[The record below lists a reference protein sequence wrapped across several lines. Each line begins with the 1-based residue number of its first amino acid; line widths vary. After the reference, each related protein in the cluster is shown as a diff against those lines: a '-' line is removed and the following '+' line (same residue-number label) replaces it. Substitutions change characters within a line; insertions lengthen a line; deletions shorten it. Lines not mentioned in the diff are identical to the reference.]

1 MRNRRKSTWKGL
13 VAGLTGGLVAAYAM
27 NRFQTV
33 GSKITQSRN
42 GGGCK
47 QLGEGENATGKV
59 AERVSE
65 GIFHHR
71 LTNGQK
77 KWAGPAVHYTYG
89 ALVGGLYGALAERAK
104 PVRALAGVPYGAA
117 LWFLGDEVAVPA
129 LRLSKSPKQYP
140 ASTHALAL
148 ASHAVY
154 ATTTDLVR
162 RLVRRVI

>member
-71 LTNGQK
+71 LSNGQK

-89 ALVGGLYGALAERAK
+89 ALVGGLYGALAERAR

-129 LRLSKSPKQYP
+129 LRLFQGAQPHPPSNHCPS
-140 ASTHALAL
+140 L
-148 ASHAVY
+148 
-154 ATTTDLVR
+154 
-162 RLVRRVI
+162 